1 MEKALQISATDV
13 SSEYGMQRRPEA
25 TERRVYLPPQPPH
38 KSCNLRYARR
48 PGRKLR
54 LLSTMCEQ
62 PASSSS
68 TKEPESAAS
77 SSAVQPTTAAARL
90 RAGLRFF
97 AGAVPI
103 FLVDGAKLC

>member
-1 MEKALQISATDV
+1 MSWRCRGPFYLLTLQ
-13 SSEYGMQRRPEA
+13 P
-25 TERRVYLPPQPPH
+25 
-38 KSCNLRYARR
+38 CNLDDLGARAVR
-48 PGRKLR
+48 RELR

-62 PASSSS
+62 PASSS
-68 TKEPESAAS
+68 TKEPVAAAS
-77 SSAVQPTTAAARL
+77 SSTAQPTTAAARL